1 MFVDRSFVQ
10 LVFEIYENGKGVHN
24 INQDIERGE

>member
-10 LVFEIYENGKGVHN
+10 LVFESYENGKGVHN